1 MKQPFP
7 KLKFSLLALFLMTL
21 AASIPLAYYARQS
34 TAIRNHHIAI
44 DRVQLMGGR
53 AALMTPSGRVTKLPS
68 ESVATEVSGGNESF
82 AEITMGRTSQ
92 MLAGVDF
99 TDPSLTEQ
107 EVREMVTELQRI
119 ILSPKNE
126 EFGGVFIDVQGNGIF
141 TPELVMEI
149 REKLPG
155 FSFIETTPFPNAT
168 THSIKV
174 GMTAGQVSQ
183 HVAQRMYDERTDWVG
198 DQATILRNLASIRH
212 EYKNP
217 DGSITWTYATD
228 DLGVGTIAIDFDD
241 RSRVSAVSFSRGTP
255 RHLRGKRIK
264 QQPHDGMR
272 MN

>member
-21 AASIPLAYYARQS
+21 AASIPLAHYARQS
-34 TAIRNHHIAI
+34 SAIRGHHIAI
-44 DRVQLMGGR
+44 DRVQLLGGR

-68 ESVATEVSGGNESF
+68 ESVATEVPDGESF
-82 AEITMGRTSQ
+82 TEVAMGRTSQ

-99 TDPSLTEQ
+99 TDPSLTEK
-107 EVREMVTELQRI
+107 EVREMVTELQKI

-126 EFGGVFIDVQGNGIF
+126 EFGGVFIDVQGNGTF
-141 TPELVMEI
+141 TPELVAEI

-155 FSFIETTPFPNAT
+155 FSFIETTPFPNAK

-198 DQATILRNLASIRH
+198 DPAPILRNLASIRH

-241 RSRVSAVSFSRGTP
+241 RSRVASVSFSQGTP

-264 QQPHDGMR
+264 QQPHDGMY